1 MNAVTHG
8 IAYLDGPRLSRG
20 LRAGIGKI
28 IADQERLNRINVF
41 PVPDGDTGTNLTITM
56 QSVLRA
62 LSSSDDAHA
71 GRTLELVADAA
82 LDGARGNSGAIL
94 AQFFHG
100 LGDACGHLRLITT
113 DNFIEAVQRGAEY
126 ARDALSEP
134 REGTVLTVLTDF
146 AAELHRVRDKGHD
159 FAVLLEKGLER
170 ARQAL
175 AETTNQLEVLRKAGV
190 VDAGAQGFVDLLQ
203 GVTEFVR
210 RGTLDEPEAVD
221 AGLAQEE
228 AFEAV
233 DIEADSHHRF
243 CTECVITGEA
253 IDRRRLREA
262 LADVGS
268 SLVVVGT
275 ARKTRVHIHVDE
287 PDSVFR
293 IAGEFGSVAG
303 QKADD
308 MHLQTRTRSAESGS
322 VSVVVDSAGDIT
334 ESDIEDLGIYM
345 VPVRV
350 HFGHRSYLDKVSL
363 TPEQFYAELQSNPE
377 HPKTSQPAPGDFR
390 RLYQFL
396 GAHQKAVVSI
406 HVSAKVSGTFQAAE
420 SAATRVG
427 EGTRVIA
434 VDSRNASLG
443 QGLVAMSAARMASQ
457 GLGLDEITTRLDDVI
472 RRTRTFGLLDDLR
485 YAVRGGRVH
494 RSKKLVADLL
504 RLRPVLT
511 NFPDGT
517 IGAGGFVL
525 GRRNST
531 RKFARF
537 VSRRMDAGKRY
548 RLAIGHACNP
558 REAERLLDLL
568 LERPGIDSHY
578 LTEVGPALGAHGGP
592 GMLVVGLQEIGPPDP
607 SGRQETG

>member
-1 MNAVTHG
+1 MSSSARG
-8 IAYLDGPRLSRG
+8 IAYLDGPRLNRG
-20 LRAGIGKI
+20 LRAGISRI

-62 LSSSDDAHA
+62 LSGSDDAHA

-113 DNFIEAVQRGAEY
+113 DNFIEAVQRGADY

-146 AAELHRVRDKGHD
+146 AAELQRVRDRRHD

-170 ARQAL
+170 ARRAL

-210 RGTLDEPEAVD
+210 RGKLDEVIEVESGD
-221 AGLAQEE
+221 VSEE
-228 AFEAV
+228 AFEGAGL
-233 DIEADSHHRF
+233 EADCSHRF
-243 CTECVITGEA
+243 CTECVINGDD

-262 LADVGS
+262 LAGLGS

-275 ARKTRVHIHVDE
+275 SRKTRVHIHADRPE
-287 PDSVFR
+287 DVFR
-293 IAGEFGSVAG
+293 VAGEFGSVSG

-308 MHLQTRTRSAESGS
+308 MHLQTRTLTS
-322 VSVVVDSAGDIT
+322 VTGKVAVVMDSAGDVT
-334 ESDIEDLGIYM
+334 EADADTLGIYM

-350 HFGHRSYLDKVSL
+350 HFGHRSFLDKVSL
-363 TPEQFYAELQSNPE
+363 TPDQFYAELQSNPA

-396 GAHQKAVVSI
+396 GAHQQAVVSV
-406 HVSAKVSGTFQAAE
+406 HVSARVSGTFQAAA
-420 SAATRVG
+420 SAAERIG
-427 EGTRVIA
+427 DGARVIA

-443 QGLVAMSAARMASQ
+443 QGLVAMSAARMAAE
-457 GLGLDEITTRLDDVI
+457 GLGLDEIATRLDDVI
-472 RRTRTFGLLDDLR
+472 RRTRTFGLLADMR

-494 RSKKLVADLL
+494 RSKKLIADLL

-525 GRRNST
+525 GRRNAAG
-531 RKFARF
+531 KFARF
-537 VSRRMDAGKRY
+537 VARRMDPAKRY
-548 RLAIGHACNP
+548 RLAVGHACNP
-558 REAERLLDLL
+558 EEAGRLLELL
-568 LERPGIDSHY
+568 LEKPGVDSHY

-592 GMLVVGLQEIGPPDP
+592 GMLVVGLQELPA
-607 SGRQETG
+607 T